1 MEQQPEHEGAR
12 EVVAPGPP
20 WTWPDSPQS
29 GVAIGEVFG
38 DLAFWKS
45 ALGRE
50 SVPPLAASTR
60 YPDDAADVGGPTT
73 GVNGSAA
80 GVDGSAAGDDGSAA
94 GVDGSAA
101 GVDGSAADVGATE
114 AGVSASGAD
123 KAPAGSMLDWLEVAG
138 RATEKA
144 LTEPVW
150 RHTGDGLEAAMRLI
164 GQLRNCLDRVEVAV
178 VSEVV
183 GQGVPGERHHSS
195 VDWLVDA
202 AGAAAPKPE
211 VQHVAR
217 VLNVAK
223 AMDAAEPA
231 SDVFGEAFRSGAMP
245 LAKADLVSR
254 FVKDVRSVA
263 DSEALTADVESL
275 VEAASDNHRGRGLT
289 TRELRSAIS
298 YATQLIKSAED
309 LERDEHRR
317 RLARSLHKSQ
327 GPAGMSRYQVI
338 LDPEGAAILDAAV
351 QALSAPVKGPDG
363 EPDPRSAATRRAD
376 ALLEIVRRGVS
387 SPGAQPKTEKA
398 HVVVTIPL
406 AHLIEEC
413 RGAGLAM
420 NGELLSPAVVRR
432 MACDAR
438 IIPMVLGSK
447 GDVLD
452 IGLGDRFFTP
462 AQRTAV
468 WHRDR
473 HCTFPGCTIPAEW
486 SDVHHVQWWSR
497 GGPTDFA
504 NAALLCGRHHT
515 LVHQR
520 DLTATVTDTGV
531 TWHV

>member
-1 MEQQPEHEGAR
+1 MEKQPGHEGAR

-20 WTWPDSPQS
+20 WTWPGSPQS

-50 SVPPLAASTR
+50 SVAPLAASTR
-60 YPDDAADVGGPTT
+60 YPDDAADVDGPTT
-73 GVNGSAA
+73 GVDGPTTGVDGSAA

-94 GVDGSAA
+94 
-101 GVDGSAADVGATE
+101 DVGATE
-114 AGVSASGAD
+114 AGVSAGGAD

-138 RATEKA
+138 GATEKA

-150 RHTGDGLEAAMRLI
+150 RHSGDGLGAAMRLI

-223 AMDAAEPA
+223 AMAAAEPA

-254 FVKDVRSVA
+254 FVKDVQSVA
-263 DSEALTADVESL
+263 DPEALTADVECL
-275 VEAASDNHRGRGLT
+275 VEAASDNHRQRGLT
-289 TRELRSAIS
+289 AKELRNAIH
-298 YATQLIKSAED
+298 YATQLIKPAKD

-327 GPAGMSRYQVI
+327 GPAGMSRYQLI
-338 LDPEGAAILDAAV
+338 LDPEGAAVLDAAV
-351 QALSAPVKGPDG
+351 QALSTPVKGVDG

-376 ALLEIVRRGVS
+376 ALLEVVRRGVS
-387 SPGAQPKTEKA
+387 SPGDQPKTEKA

-406 AHLIEEC
+406 AHLVEEC
-413 RGAGLAM
+413 RGAGLTM
-420 NGELLSPAVVRR
+420 NGDLLSPAVVRR

-452 IGLGDRFFTP
+452 IGLGDRSFTS

-515 LVHQR
+515 FVHQR
-520 DLTATVTDTGV
+520 DLTATVSDTGV